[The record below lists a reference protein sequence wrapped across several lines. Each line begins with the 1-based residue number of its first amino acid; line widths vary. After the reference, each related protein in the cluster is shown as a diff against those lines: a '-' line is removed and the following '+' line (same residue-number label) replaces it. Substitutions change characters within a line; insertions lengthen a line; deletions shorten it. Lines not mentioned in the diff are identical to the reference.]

1 MLPLETLY
9 EQGTTAMQKKEYT
22 KAVAAFKDI
31 RDHYPFSPMI
41 EEVALNL
48 ADAYYLSY
56 KFIEAASAYEEFAT
70 LYPRNKVIP
79 YVLYQMGASHEALF
93 ISVDRTIE
101 PLLDASEVF
110 KKLVELYPKT
120 EYGMRAQKRLQ
131 FIERKRAEREVYLAN
146 FYWRTKKYG
155 AAWLRYSIIIEN
167 FKEFDDIVEY
177 ATKQAPVAYLR
188 FVAQISKQTQDEGIF
203 QFKDLF
209 NWL

>member
-1 MLPLETLY
+1 MCRFVLCKCFVCAVVLTLLVACASKEKVVLPLETLY

-93 ISVDRTIE
+93 ISVEVSAQTF
-101 PLLDASEVF
+101 LLLS
-110 KKLVELYPKT
+110 L
-120 EYGMRAQKRLQ
+120 
-131 FIERKRAEREVYLAN
+131 
-146 FYWRTKKYG
+146 
-155 AAWLRYSIIIEN
+155 
-167 FKEFDDIVEY
+167 
-177 ATKQAPVAYLR
+177 
-188 FVAQISKQTQDEGIF
+188 
-203 QFKDLF
+203 
-209 NWL
+209 